1 MNSSKA
7 SKKAVLCYC
16 AVPTK
21 QVVVLKEGDNQNR
34 SFHACAMRMYDS
46 ATKTSYG
53 GCTFFHWADVPMHKC
68 EVCDRVK
75 IKTKAGGF
83 FCASCAK
90 SHDSTAYLRFIKN
103 EDWNAISLHM
113 CKHVK
118 EAPSSSYK
126 AFQQMRTHMTTCN
139 HLITLTCKVPECE
152 EKPKLG
158 IMFHCVDVPG
168 KPENVTDA
176 EILHASANGKI
187 IEELI
192 ARKLDV
198 RTDI

>member
-7 SKKAVLCYC
+7 NKKTVNCYC
-16 AVPTK
+16 CVPTK
-21 QVVVLKEGDNQNR
+21 QIVALKEGDNQNR

-46 ATKTSYG
+46 STKTSYG
-53 GCTFFHWADVPMHKC
+53 GCNFFHWTDVPMHKC
-68 EVCDRVK
+68 EVCERIK

-90 SHDSTAYLRFIKN
+90 SHDSTAYLRYIKN

-113 CKHVK
+113 CQHVK
-118 EAPSSSYK
+118 EAPYVSYK
-126 AFQQMRTHMTTCN
+126 AFQQMRT

-158 IMFHCVDVPG
+158 IMFHCSDVPG
-168 KPENVTDA
+168 KPENIAYV
-176 EILHASANGKI
+176 EILHASVNGKI

-192 ARKLDV
+192 MRKLDV